1 MSGIL
6 MTLLSIEQV
15 VIIDGSLSADP
26 FLNINTPLDK
36 E

>member
-26 FLNINTPLDK
+26 LSDVGFAG
-36 E
+36 